1 MIDKVKVLMNIG
13 GHKTLDVIDTPDVDC
28 TQQIRGRIEYFLSMA
43 GVQDTLSIEVLECDD

>member
-1 MIDKVKVLMNIG
+1 MIDKAKVLMSIG
-13 GHKTLDVIDTPDVDC
+13 GHKTLEIVDTPDVDC